1 MWSDD
6 DEPGSLLNK
15 PNVKVAAASKPYAAS
30 CCGAAAAI
38 QYLSSSDDEDALG
51 AGASLAAKQPKQAAP
66 SSPAAEEAARPN
78 AAARSPPRP
87 DYPTLS
93 GVQVDHGAEA
103 PAFYLDRKRGTEL
116 PANVNRYLRAY
127 QRRGIKWMWKR
138 YRKGLGYLLN
148 DDMGLGKTVQIISLL
163 CAVYRK
169 TGYLSSDGAEMHD
182 RLKRTSAAIGKYKV
196 EAAME
201 AASESASRLAQSAAA
216 EPRLSSLIVV
226 PAAVLEQWEGEL
238 NKWGCFGVLKLDS
251 AEDRREMMLELKFAM
266 WEVVLMTYEKHT
278 ALSKEL
284 DRAKVKWELCV
295 MDEVHQLKNPLSL
308 KFRAF
313 ESLGTG
319 VRIGLTGTAMQND
332 LMELYT
338 LVSLVRK
345 GWTGMDAKTFKNSFS
360 VPISK
365 VFKSGKNKMREQ
377 DRVVAKSRISE
388 LLKLLSPVVLRRD
401 KSLVADEMPRKKS
414 HAVFVD
420 MAPAQA
426 EAYRRVLALPEAA
439 ALLGMDEECDCG
451 SPAGTMRKDC
461 CGKTVP
467 LGNLWQAQHVNEPPD
482 GCKRCPSCLIFP
494 LVHML
499 LKVANHPSLL
509 ADEPLAAA
517 RDAERRAQRER
528 ESKYDSSLKTMREM
542 HPELSVGELQA
553 VLQDNEEEKED
564 TGAAGTGTQQQQVF
578 KKRLLV
584 DIMGGEQA
592 YERLFLTGAA
602 GVVQRAAIS
611 AKLTVL
617 GGLLDAWST
626 DGSKVLVFSQFLK
639 SLDIVQGFLDERNV
653 STARYDGSMS
663 AKSKVTALVRFKTD
677 ALVRVLLITTRAGGL
692 GLNLTEAS
700 KVVLLDASWN
710 PTYDLQAQ
718 DRAYRLG
725 QKNDV
730 TVYRLFAK
738 HTIEELIYARQGVKT
753 SLASA
758 VTSTKGAKTSD
769 AALTPDEAIVNE
781 LYGTASL
788 LTWQEPSFADQPR
801 SAEAEVEA
809 PKPNAQA
816 FSYAA
821 DDDEPDSDAEGAA
834 PSRTGT
840 LASSGAVEAA
850 PSRTGPLGS
859 KDGAVG
865 AAASRTSTLASSSGA
880 VGAAPSRSGALA
892 SSSGAVGA
900 APGRTGTLASRSALS
915 AAAGGSGTVAS
926 SSAASATVR
935 AASYYTGTRTEDPQP
950 DTEDEAELGDELE
963 APRAAPAAS
972 KGEGPKRPAPP
983 SGSDDDS
990 DDLQI
995 YTKNE
1000 LRGRRAT
1007 TRDERVAKDVAP
1019 ARALI
1024 ARKKKKERM
1033 FAAEAE
1039 SDDGAD

>member
-1 MWSDD
+1 MWGDD

-15 PNVKVAAASKPYAAS
+15 PSDKVTSAVKPYAAPS
-30 CCGAAAAI
+30 CGAAARSESAVN
-38 QYLSSSDDEDALG
+38 LFSSDDEG
-51 AGASLAAKQPKQAAP
+51 EAKQPKAKKAAP
-66 SSPAAEEAARPN
+66 ASPAATEAAQLN

-87 DYPTLS
+87 DYPKLS

-138 YRKGLGYLLN
+138 YRKGLGCLLN

-169 TGYLSSDGAEMHD
+169 TGYLSLDDAEKHD
-182 RLKRTSAAIGKYKV
+182 RLKRTSAAFGKYRV
-196 EAAME
+196 DAAKE

-238 NKWGCFGVLKLDS
+238 NKWGCFGVLKLAS
-251 AEDRREMMLELKFAM
+251 AEDPRDMMLELKFAM

-278 ALSKEL
+278 ALSGDL

-295 MDEVHQLKNPLSL
+295 MDEVHQLKNPSSL
-308 KFRAF
+308 KYRAF
-313 ESLGTG
+313 ESLGTD

-345 GWTGMDAKTFKNSFS
+345 NWTSMDAKTFRTNFS

-365 VFKSGKNKMREQ
+365 VFKSGKNKVPEK

-388 LLKLLSPVVLRRD
+388 LLKLLRPVVLRRD
-401 KSLVADEMPRKKS
+401 KSLVANEMPRKKS
-414 HAVFVD
+414 HAVFVE
-420 MAPAQA
+420 MAPEQT

-439 ALLGMDEECDCG
+439 ALRGMDDECDCG
-451 SPAGTMRKDC
+451 SPAGTKRKEC

-467 LGNLWQAQHVNEPPD
+467 LGHLWQAQHINEPD

-499 LKVANHPSLL
+499 LKVANHPRLL

-517 RDAERRAQRER
+517 RDAERRAQSER
-528 ESKYDSSLKTMREM
+528 ENKNVSSLKAMREM

-553 VLQDNEEEKED
+553 VLQDNEEEKEG
-564 TGAAGTGTQQQQVF
+564 TEASGAGAQQQVL

-592 YERLFLTGAA
+592 YERLFLKGVA
-602 GVVQRAAIS
+602 GVVQDAAIS
-611 AKLTVL
+611 AKLNVL
-617 GGLLDAWST
+617 GSLLDEWRS

-639 SLDIVQGFLDERNV
+639 SLDIVQGYLDLRNV
-653 STARYDGSMS
+653 STERYDGSMS
-663 AKSKVTALVRFKTD
+663 AKNKVATLSRFKTD

-692 GLNLTEAS
+692 GLNLTEAN

-725 QKNDV
+725 QKRDV

-738 HTIEELIYARQGVKT
+738 HTVEELIYARQGVKT

-769 AALTPDEAIVNE
+769 AALSPDEAIVNE
-781 LYGTASL
+781 LYGTVSML
-788 LTWQEPSFADQPR
+788 SWQEPSFADQPPP
-801 SAEAEVEA
+801 AEAEVEA
-809 PKPNAQA
+809 PNPDAQA

-821 DDDEPDSDAEGAA
+821 DVDEPESDAEGAA

-840 LASSGAVEAA
+840 LASSSAVEAA
-850 PSRTGPLGS
+850 PSRTGPRAT
-859 KDGAVG
+859 KDGTVG
-865 AAASRTSTLASSSGA
+865 AARSRTSTLASSSGA
-880 VGAAPSRSGALA
+880 VGAAPSRTGALT

-900 APGRTGTLASRSALS
+900 APGRTGTLASRSAHS
-915 AAAGGSGTVAS
+915 AAAGASVTVAS
-926 SSAASATVR
+926 SRTDSATVSAAS
-935 AASYYTGTRTEDPQP
+935 YKGTRTEDPQP
-950 DTEDEAELGDELE
+950 DTSSEAELGDELE
-963 APRAAPAAS
+963 APCARKRRA
-972 KGEGPKRPAPP
+972 RP

-990 DDLQI
+990 DDRDDQI
-995 YTKNE
+995 HTKNE
-1000 LRGRRAT
+1000 LRGLRGRPSTSSDDDCVANDVATQRAT
-1007 TRDERVAKDVAP
+1007 AVKKRKDK
-1019 ARALI
+1019 R
-1024 ARKKKKERM
+1024 
-1033 FAAEAE
+1033 FAE
-1039 SDDGAD
+1039 G